1 MSDTSPLLT
10 PSQREL
16 LTELAADPDAD
27 VDRRK
32 LSRLRSRVRS
42 VIIDFRFLLAAL
54 SVEERT
60 KLFEDLEKY
69 QEWQDRKWDK
79 SGVRV
84 GPEGSTDDPGEGE
97 GASLSGGTRHSR
109 DTPDAVEAEGEK
121 LHNGIVAALGFLYA
135 GVDDTPTFE
144 GMVEDAVRQSRLV
157 DGKVA
162 VDVDVTV
169 NMEREEQHS
178 ALVEKLQAGEID
190 ESELAS
196 LWFSDPV
203 AVLRSGLDIDSPE
216 GVPGRD
222 PDDDGE
228 NHGEGTDREE

>member
-1 MSDTSPLLT
+1 MTDTSPLLT

-16 LTELAADPDAD
+16 LDDLATDPDTDA
-27 VDRRK
+27 DRRE

-54 SVEERT
+54 TAEERT
-60 KLFEDLEKY
+60 KLFEDLGKY
-69 QEWQDRKWDK
+69 QEWQERKWDK
-79 SGVRV
+79 PAVEV
-84 GPEGSTDDPGEGE
+84 GPEGAVDEPGEGE
-97 GASLSGGTRHSR
+97 EGPLSGGTRHSS
-109 DTPDAVEAEGEK
+109 DIPDAVETEGEK

-144 GMVEDAVRQSRLV
+144 AMLEDAVRQSRLA

-162 VDVDVTV
+162 VDVDATV
-169 NMEREEQHS
+169 DMEREEQHS
-178 ALVEKLQAGEID
+178 ALVEKLQAREID

-203 AVLRSGLDIDSPE
+203 AVIRSELDGDSPE
-216 GVPGRD
+216 GGPGRE
-222 PDDDGE
+222 PGDGRE
-228 NHGEGTDREE
+228 EHGEPPDREE